1 MVLTLPDFIYS
12 TYNSLLEGGWRMAEI
27 DQTDLLGFLRIRAWN
42 ANRKKAAS
50 APKPSYIDTVWPSVK
65 P

>member
-1 MVLTLPDFIYS
+1 
-12 TYNSLLEGGWRMAEI
+12 MAEI

-42 ANRKKAAS
+42 TRKQKKQAE
-50 APKPSYIDTVWPSVK
+50 PKPSYIDTVWPGVK

>member
-1 MVLTLPDFIYS
+1 
-12 TYNSLLEGGWRMAEI
+12 MAEI

-42 ANRKKAAS
+42 ARKQKKKAEPA
-50 APKPSYIDTVWPSVK
+50 PSYIDTVWPGVK